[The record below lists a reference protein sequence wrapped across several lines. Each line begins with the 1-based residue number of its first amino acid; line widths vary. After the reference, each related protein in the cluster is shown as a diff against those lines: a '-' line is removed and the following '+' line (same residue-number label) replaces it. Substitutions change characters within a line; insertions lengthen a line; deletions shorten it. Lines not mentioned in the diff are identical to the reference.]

1 MADLALRF
9 GKDMLVVSSPIQE
22 ALRRAGI
29 ESARDQAL
37 ALLVEPETIEEA
49 YRMETVAGPQCMVT
63 PVADFTPARLVAV
76 GAEGK
81 GEALAEAA
89 LAVMAEFKPQHTLVE
104 IAPCGLPLDPD
115 SKASLVENRDQYA
128 RAAQLFDGR
137 AFDAFFLNGFTTAD
151 DLKCALMG
159 LRKVTDAPII
169 ASVDVQGDGVL
180 TSGRGTWREAVEV
193 MVEYGAAVAG
203 FSTLAAP
210 SQARSLADTAREA
223 LEARGADLCLAAT
236 LQVFQRDAKQQG
248 PTAENPYYSPDTM
261 MPAALEL
268 RAAGA
273 QFLRAAGQATPA
285 YTGVLAVTVAGL
297 DVAPVL

>member
-49 YRMETVAGPQCMVT
+49 YRRETVAGPQCMVT

-137 AFDAFFLNGFTTAD
+137 SFNAFFLNGFTTAD

-203 FSTLAAP
+203 LP
-210 SQARSLADTAREA
+210 RRAR
-223 LEARGADLCLAAT
+223 
-236 LQVFQRDAKQQG
+236 
-248 PTAENPYYSPDTM
+248 
-261 MPAALEL
+261 
-268 RAAGA
+268 RAAGPIRPA
-273 QFLRAAGQATPA
+273 RRWRRAGRTCVLRPRCRCSNATPSNR
-285 YTGVLAVTVAGL
+285 
-297 DVAPVL
+297 APRLRTPTTAPIP

>member
-180 TSGRGTWREAVEV
+180 TSGRGTVPARRRSGDPGLHRCAGRHRCGPRCGTGPVRFSPRSR
-193 MVEYGAAVAG
+193 VAHEHPAIPRPLRLCVSASRG
-203 FSTLAAP
+203 DVRLLRGGYRAF
-210 SQARSLADTAREA
+210 
-223 LEARGADLCLAAT
+223 RGA
-236 LQVFQRDAKQQG
+236 R
-248 PTAENPYYSPDTM
+248 
-261 MPAALEL
+261 
-268 RAAGA
+268 
-273 QFLRAAGQATPA
+273 
-285 YTGVLAVTVAGL
+285 
-297 DVAPVL
+297 

>member
-29 ESARDQAL
+29 ESVCDQAL

-104 IAPCGLPLDPD
+104 IASCGLPLDPD

-128 RAAQLFDGR
+128 RAAQFFDGR
-137 AFDAFFLNGFTTAD
+137 TFDAFFLNGFTTAD

-169 ASVDVQGDGVL
+169 ASVDVQGDGGL
-180 TSGRGTWREAVEV
+180 ASGRGTWREAVEV
-193 MVEYGAAVAG
+193 MVPSPEMLISPADSMASLVASTVRLSSAPPVMLSSA
-203 FSTLAAP
+203 FSFAP
-210 SQARSLADTAREA
+210 LTTEMPSPSL
-223 LEARGADLCLAAT
+223 
-236 LQVFQRDAKQQG
+236 F
-248 PTAENPYYSPDTM
+248 
-261 MPAALEL
+261 
-268 RAAGA
+268 
-273 QFLRAAGQATPA
+273 
-285 YTGVLAVTVAGL
+285 VTVL
-297 DVAPVL
+297 LPS

>member
-29 ESARDQAL
+29 ESVCDQAL

-128 RAAQLFDGR
+128 RAAQLSS
-137 AFDAFFLNGFTTAD
+137 
-151 DLKCALMG
+151 M
-159 LRKVTDAPII
+159 
-169 ASVDVQGDGVL
+169 
-180 TSGRGTWREAVEV
+180 
-193 MVEYGAAVAG
+193 
-203 FSTLAAP
+203 AAP
-210 SQARSLADTAREA
+210 SMRS
-223 LEARGADLCLAAT
+223 
-236 LQVFQRDAKQQG
+236 F
-248 PTAENPYYSPDTM
+248 
-261 MPAALEL
+261 
-268 RAAGA
+268 
-273 QFLRAAGQATPA
+273 
-285 YTGVLAVTVAGL
+285 
-297 DVAPVL
+297 

>member
-169 ASVDVQGDGVL
+169 ASVDVQGDGVP

-193 MVEYGAAVAG
+193 MVEYGAAPA
-203 FSTLAAP
+203 SRRWP
-210 SQARSLADTAREA
+210 RRAR
-223 LEARGADLCLAAT
+223 
-236 LQVFQRDAKQQG
+236 
-248 PTAENPYYSPDTM
+248 
-261 MPAALEL
+261 
-268 RAAGA
+268 RAAWPIRPARRWRPGGRTCV
-273 QFLRAAGQATPA
+273 LRPRCRCSSATPSNR
-285 YTGVLAVTVAGL
+285 
-297 DVAPVL
+297 APRLRTPTTAPIP

>member
-29 ESARDQAL
+29 ESVCDQAL

-128 RAAQLFDGR
+128 RAAQLFCDCT
-137 AFDAFFLNGFTTAD
+137 FDAFFLNGFTTAD

-169 ASVDVQGDGVL
+169 ASVDVQGDGGL
-180 TSGRGTWREAVEV
+180 ASGRGTWREAVEV
-193 MVEYGAAVAG
+193 MAEYGAAVAG
-203 FSTLAAP
+203 FSTLATP
-210 SQARSLADTAREA
+210 DQARGLADAARET
-223 LEARGADLCLAAT
+223 LEARGA
-236 LQVFQRDAKQQG
+236 DAKQQG
-248 PTAENPYYSPDTM
+248 PTTENPYYSPDTM

-268 RAAGA
+268 RAAGV

-285 YTGVLAVTVAGL
+285 YTGVLAATVAGL